1 MHFIRINDSYTYPI
15 CNDYLA
21 INSAASLSNLG
32 FDINE
37 SLFDLKKNA
46 SSRFRV
52 NKDSVLKDLTYND

>member
-1 MHFIRINDSYTYPI
+1 MHFIRINDSYTYSI

-37 SLFDLKKNA
+37 SLFNFKKMLQVGFA
-46 SSRFRV
+46 
-52 NKDSVLKDLTYND
+52 